1 MRISDWSSDVC
12 SSDLVS
18 MDSLTVD
25 IGALAEND
33 LAERDFVELLGPSQW
48 LAGVARDAGTIAYEL
63 LTRLGA
69 RHPRIHVDRKRV
81 VQGKSVSVRVDHGG
95 LSSLKQKKQQIRS
108 IQNYGISYK

>member
-33 LAERDFVELLGPSQW
+33 LAEGDFVELLGPSQS
-48 LAGVARDAGTIAYEL
+48 LAGVARDAGTIAYEI

-69 RHPRIHVDRKRV
+69 RHARIHVQHRIADAVLPGADPLRSSFWEPASSTSPRPRSETRRV
-81 VQGKSVSVRVDHGG
+81 GKA
-95 LSSLKQKKQQIRS
+95 
-108 IQNYGISYK
+108 